1 MEKDFYSGEVIEMW
15 FEDGIFCGR
24 YKVENVDLNV
34 AKLAT
39 QERLTFI
46 KGISYPCL
54 ADYTKVKSTTKD
66 ARDFFATEE
75 ASSLM
80 ESLAVLTDSNLGKV
94 IVNFYLQISKPK
106 FPTKLF
112 TDREEALTWLKKF
125 K

>member
-1 MEKDFYSGEVIEMW
+1 MKEGYYSGEVIDMW
-15 FEDGIFCGR
+15 FEEGILIGM

-39 QERLTFI
+39 QERLAFI
-46 KGISYPCL
+46 KGTAYPCL
-54 ADYTKVKSTTKD
+54 ADYTKVKSTSKD

-75 ASSLM
+75 SSSLM
-80 ESLAVLTDSNLGKV
+80 TSLAVLTDSNLGKV